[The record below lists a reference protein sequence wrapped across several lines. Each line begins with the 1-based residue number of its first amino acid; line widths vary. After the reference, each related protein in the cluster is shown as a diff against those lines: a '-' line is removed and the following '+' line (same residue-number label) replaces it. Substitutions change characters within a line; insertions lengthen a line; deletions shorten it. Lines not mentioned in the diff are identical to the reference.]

1 MALKFTSNELVE
13 IGRRVQDARV
23 AKRMTQE
30 YVADQCDCTT
40 KHISDIERG
49 VVGPSFPVKNGQTIR
64 YGRGLLS
71 V

>member
-30 YVADQCDCTT
+30 YVCRWTV
-40 KHISDIERG
+40 ISG
-49 VVGPSFPVKNGQTIR
+49 YSKNGQIIR

>member
-40 KHISDIERG
+40 KHIMLYIVD
-49 VVGPSFPVKNGQTIR
+49 
-64 YGRGLLS
+64 LLS
-71 V
+71 NHQFLSCAWH

>member
-30 YVADQCDCTT
+30 YVADQVFPSMMVYANFTL
-40 KHISDIERG
+40 DIRQNLC
-49 VVGPSFPVKNGQTIR
+49 S
-64 YGRGLLS
+64 
-71 V
+71 